1 MPNVI
6 ISEAC
11 HREIRMVIALLKS
24 DPHTAIALFGCR
36 FLEILGQELA
46 LVVEIV
52 GCALW
57 CVSEK

>member
-11 HREIRMVIALLKS
+11 HCEIRMVIALLKS

-46 LVVEIV
+46 LVVEVV